1 MANLF
6 TSQTPS
12 VTDASDGTPGITT
25 GTTVVF
31 AVDGTV
37 TGIRFYATT
46 TTGGTYTGALWTVDS
61 SDPGGG
67 TLQRQATLGTAPTG
81 GTWNTVTLDPPVT
94 VTAGLPYR
102 ASLFNSDGRYVA
114 TVGFF
119 SSAGL
124 TNGSISAPQHN
135 TAVGAITVSQG
146 TFRINAAAG
155 YPNTSGNGTCYFVDV
170 EFTASTGETGS
181 GTLTLPALTA
191 SGTGTASASGAGT
204 LTLPALTASGAG
216 TASATGTA
224 ALTLPALTASGAGI
238 SRASGSG
245 SLTLPALTV
254 SGFGGEPA
262 DEVSAPGP
270 VIRTTARDRTLRTST
285 RGG

>member
-25 GTTVVF
+25 GTTLTF

-37 TGIRFYATT
+37 TGVRFYATVT
-46 TTGGTYTGALWTVDS
+46 VSGTYTGGLWTVNS

-67 TLQRQATLGTAPTG
+67 TLLQQKTLGSTPTG
-81 GTWNTVTLDPPVT
+81 GTWNTITFDTPIS

-102 ASLFNSDGRYVA
+102 VGLFSSAGRYVA
-114 TVGFF
+114 SSGFF
-119 SSAGL
+119 SSSL
-124 TNGSISAPQHN
+124 TNGDITAPAHN
-135 TAVGAITVSQG
+135 ATIGSVTIAQG
-146 TFRINAAAG
+146 VFRIDAAFG
-155 YPNTSGNGTCYFVDV
+155 YPNATFGSASYFVDA
-170 EFTASTGETGS
+170 EFTAETGETGS

-191 SGTGTASASGAGT
+191 TGTGVATSAGTAT
-204 LTLPALTASGAG
+204 LTLPALTAAGAGSASAAGAGTLALPALTVTGAG
-216 TASATGTA
+216 TASATGSA
-224 ALTLPALTASGAGI
+224 ALVLPAL
-238 SRASGSG
+238 R
-245 SLTLPALTV
+245 V

-262 DEVSAPGP
+262 GEVSAPGP